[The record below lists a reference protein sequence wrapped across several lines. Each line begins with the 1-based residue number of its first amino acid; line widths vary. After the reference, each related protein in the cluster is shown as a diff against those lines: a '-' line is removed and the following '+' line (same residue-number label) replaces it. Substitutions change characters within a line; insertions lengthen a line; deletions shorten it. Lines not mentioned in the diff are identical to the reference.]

1 MRAMENDLLILGGG
15 AAGLSLARRLATQ
28 GEIAPRSL
36 VIESRGDYTDD
47 RTWCFWMHPSAQ
59 LTHLVRRRWAK
70 VSLASPTDRVL
81 VDCAEFPYA
90 LLPSGGFY
98 QESRELLAQSERVRL
113 AMGVSVLDGPRKV
126 DGGWEV
132 ETSAGLQRARWIVD
146 TRPPAAPS
154 AGAAVLWQSF
164 LGQEVECAG
173 PVFDSTVAEIMH
185 FTAGEAGQILFHYL
199 LPLSPTRALL
209 EVTAFAP
216 APAGPDVFRAELT
229 RFIEQRLEGRPYR
242 IRREEHGI
250 LPMGL
255 PTPKPLVDTTY
266 VRAGLMAG
274 GARASSGYAFQR
286 IQRWAETCALSLAEG
301 RGPQPHAED
310 GWIMRH
316 MDALFLQVLRRQP
329 ELAPTL
335 FLAMFKHVAPARL
348 ARFLSDQ
355 ATLIDDVAIIAA
367 LPAGPFLR
375 ELFRSAPGLVR
386 P

>member
-1 MRAMENDLLILGGG
+1 MENDLLILGGG
-15 AAGLSLARRLATQ
+15 AAGLSLARRLAEQ
-28 GEIAPRSL
+28 GATAPRTL
-36 VIESRGDYTDD
+36 VLEGRSDYADD

-70 VSLASPTDRVL
+70 VSLASSTERVL

-113 AMGVSVLDGPRKV
+113 ALGVAVQGAPRKV
-126 DGGWEV
+126 DGLWEV
-132 ETSAGLQRARWIVD
+132 ETSAGVHRARWIVD
-146 TRPPAAPS
+146 TRPSAPPA

-164 LGQEVECAG
+164 LGVEVECTG
-173 PVFDSTVAEIMH
+173 PVFDPTVAEIMH
-185 FTAGEAGQILFHYL
+185 FTTGEAGQILFHYL

-216 APAGPDVFRAELT
+216 APAGPDAFRAELN
-229 RFIEQRLEGRPYR
+229 RFIEQRLEGRSYR

-255 PTPKPLVDTTY
+255 PAPTPSADTTY

-286 IQRWAETCALSLAEG
+286 IQRWAEACARSLAEG
-301 RGPQPHAED
+301 RGPQAHAAD
-310 GWIMRH
+310 GWVLRQ
-316 MDALFLQVLRRQP
+316 MDALFLQVLRHRP
-329 ELAPTL
+329 ELAPTI
-335 FLAMFKHVAPARL
+335 FLAMFRQVAPARL
-348 ARFLSDQ
+348 ARFMSDQ
-355 ATLIDDVAIIAA
+355 GTLLDDLAIIAA
-367 LPAGPFLR
+367 LPPGPFLR
-375 ELFRSAPGLVR
+375 ELFRPAPSVVR
-386 P
+386 S

>member
-1 MRAMENDLLILGGG
+1 MENDLLILGGG
-15 AAGLSLARRLATQ
+15 AAGLSLARRLAEQ
-28 GEIAPRSL
+28 GAAAPRTL
-36 VIESRGDYTDD
+36 VLEGRSDYADD

-70 VSLASPTDRVL
+70 VSLASSTERVL

-113 AMGVSVLDGPRKV
+113 ALGVAVQGAPRKV
-126 DGGWEV
+126 DGLWEV
-132 ETSAGLQRARWIVD
+132 ETSAGVHRARWIVD
-146 TRPPAAPS
+146 TRPSAPPA

-164 LGQEVECAG
+164 LGVEVECTG
-173 PVFDSTVAEIMH
+173 PVFDPTVAEIMH
-185 FTAGEAGQILFHYL
+185 FTTGEAGQILFHYL

-216 APAGPDVFRAELT
+216 APAGPDAFRAELN
-229 RFIEQRLEGRPYR
+229 RFIEQRLEGRSYR

-255 PTPKPLVDTTY
+255 PAPTPSADTTY

-286 IQRWAETCALSLAEG
+286 IQRWAEACARSLAEG
-301 RGPQPHAED
+301 RGPQAHAAD
-310 GWIMRH
+310 GWVLRQ
-316 MDALFLQVLRRQP
+316 MDALFLQVLRHRP
-329 ELAPTL
+329 ELAPTI
-335 FLAMFKHVAPARL
+335 FLAMFRQVAPARL
-348 ARFLSDQ
+348 ARFMSDQ
-355 ATLIDDVAIIAA
+355 GTLLDDLAIIAA
-367 LPAGPFLR
+367 LPPGPFLR
-375 ELFRSAPGLVR
+375 ELFRPAPSVVR
-386 P
+386 S